1 MSFNKNATSTVNLEF
16 TPADFFYL
24 SAPND
29 MPTENGCSVLN
40 YENLHEICRSN
51 EDTDAYRCYQNELC
65 RNKQMVHE
73 LNEKQNKHFGSAM
86 KYTDYENK
94 YNNEVLKTMNL
105 AIGIIASLMY
115 IYYSR

>member
-1 MSFNKNATSTVNLEF
+1 MTNPNKTINLEF
-16 TPADFFYL
+16 TPADFFYM

-29 MPTENGCSVLN
+29 VPSDNGCSVLS
-40 YENLHEICRSN
+40 YENLSKICHSG
-51 EDTDAYRCYQNELC
+51 EGTDMQKCYHNELC
-65 RNKQMVHE
+65 RNKQMVNE

-105 AIGIIASLMY
+105 AIGIIASAVY
-115 IYYSR
+115 IYYNR